1 MRTPSLLLRGAR
13 GWVPY
18 PVQKDWLCRGCA
30 GRCADT
36 VQGRQVVQPCFLL
49 CTLQP
54 VAAMLNARREHCHDS
69 ELYDEGL
76 HPDLRVHMSP
86 ETSKAL
92 FVSS

>member
-1 MRTPSLLLRGAR
+1 MGPEDGFRT
-13 GWVPY
+13 
-18 PVQKDWLCRGCA
+18 LCRRTGFA
-30 GRCADT
+30 GDADT

-54 VAAMLNARREHCHDS
+54 VAAMLNARREHCDDS

-76 HPDLRVHMSP
+76 HPDLGVHMSP